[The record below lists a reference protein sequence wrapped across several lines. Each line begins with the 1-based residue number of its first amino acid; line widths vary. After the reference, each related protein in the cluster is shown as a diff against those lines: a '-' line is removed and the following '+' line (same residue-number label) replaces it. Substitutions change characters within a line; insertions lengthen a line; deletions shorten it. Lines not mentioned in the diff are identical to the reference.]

1 MKKMLILLATLSVS
15 QLTYAQNP
23 FEQFG
28 YKGKI
33 LTATNGRFNEFHDLD
48 SVVQIGSILLDVSK
62 NIIVG
67 YAPTDTINYMPNP
80 TVISRWLSPDPLSDK
95 YYTLSP
101 YNFVANNPIKF
112 IDPDGRRIVFA
123 NGASKEFKQ
132 AFKEAVQYLK
142 KHDASGMLRSLQASK
157 ETYTIREGEGIG
169 TYNPKTRTVTWDSNM
184 GAVTTNGEIMSPS
197 AVLNHEADHANQ
209 HDQNADQYNTD
220 RKTKDDQYGSK
231 EEKRV
236 IEGSEQETAQKTG
249 ETEPGR
255 VTRKDHEGTPYET
268 TEPAST
274 KGKNEII
281 ITAPK
286 EEKKKNN
293 L

>member
-1 MKKMLILLATLSVS
+1 MKKILTLLVALCSFQMVN
-15 QLTYAQNP
+15 AQNP

-28 YKGKI
+28 HKGKV

-48 SVVQIGSILLDVSK
+48 SIVQIGSVLLDVNK
-62 NIIVG
+62 LIIVG
-67 YAPTDTINYMPNP
+67 DAPIDTVTYMPSP
-80 TVISRWLSPDPLSDK
+80 TVISRWLSPDPLADK

-101 YNFVANNPIKF
+101 YTFVANNPIKF
-112 IDPDGRRIVFA
+112 IDPDGRKIVFA
-123 NGASKEFKQ
+123 NNVSKEFKQ

-142 KHDASGMLRSLQASK
+142 KHGVSGMLRSLQSSK
-157 ETYTIREGEGIG
+157 ETYTIAEGEGVG
-169 TYNPKTRTVTWDSNM
+169 TYNPKTRTITWDSNM
-184 GAVTTNGEIMSPS
+184 GVITTNAEIMSPA

-209 HDQNADQYNTD
+209 HDQNPDQYNKD
-220 RKTKDDQYGSK
+220 RKTKDDQYGNK

-268 TEPAST
+268 TGPTST
-274 KGKNEII
+274 TGKNEVI

-286 EEKKKNN
+286 EEKKKKN
-293 L
+293 